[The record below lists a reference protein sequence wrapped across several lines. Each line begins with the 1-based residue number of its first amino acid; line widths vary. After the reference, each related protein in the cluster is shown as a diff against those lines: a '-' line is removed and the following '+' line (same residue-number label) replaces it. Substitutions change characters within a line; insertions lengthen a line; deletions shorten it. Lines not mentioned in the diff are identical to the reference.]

1 MPLQLESRP
10 LGTVLLVQCN
20 GKIVAGQEVFT
31 LHAYVGDALLKYRD
45 IILQMEQ
52 VSFLDSS
59 GLGALVRLVTKARSK
74 GGDIKLC
81 GVQPQ
86 ARKALEMTMLQ
97 SLFETYD
104 SISDAIMA
112 AYLGS
117 LYSKNQTEG
126 AEFRIL
132 CVYDASD
139 VRTLL
144 TEILCR
150 AGYNTLP
157 TSSVDDAAILLKATK
172 AKLVILG
179 ANLQSVHGKS
189 TRKLFEDIDPSV
201 SLLVLDDHFAEKDP
215 GEAAAKLM
223 EEVRSIKAQKSALNM
238 AG

>member
-1 MPLQLESRP
+1 MALHLDSRP

-20 GKIVAGQEVFT
+20 GRIVAGQEVFT

-45 IILQMEQ
+45 IILQMDQ
-52 VSFLDSS
+52 VAFLDSS

-86 ARKALEMTMLQ
+86 TRKALEVTTLQ

-104 SISDAIMA
+104 SIADAIMA

-117 LYSKNQTEG
+117 LYSKNQMEG

-157 TSSVDDAAILLKATK
+157 TASVDDAAILLKATK

-179 ANLQSVHGKS
+179 SNLQAVHGKP
-189 TRKLFEDIDPSV
+189 TRNVLEEIDPTV
-201 SLLVLDDHFAEKDP
+201 SLLVLDERFAEKDP
-215 GEAAAKLM
+215 GEAAAKLL
-223 EEVRSIKAQKSALNM
+223 EDVKSIRAHKATLGM